1 MSDLQITPLSL
12 LFTSVLVLL
21 SLFISY
27 KEDLGF
33 EKDILVA
40 ALRAFIQLSIAG
52 FVLLKIFDVDN
63 IYITLLAVLVI
74 VLNAAWNASKR
85 GEEIQNSF
93 RISLISIS
101 ITTVGILGILL
112 VSGSLKFV
120 PSQVIPITGMI
131 AGNSMSAIGV
141 SYSNLVNFFT
151 DNYQKVQEKL
161 ALGATP
167 REASIGLIQQTIAN
181 GLIPTIDKSKTM
193 GLVSL
198 PGMMTGL
205 LFAGVTPTKA
215 ILYQIMVMFVMISA
229 ASITVFISTYFA
241 YRTFFSE
248 REELRL
254 QNKES

>member
-1 MSDLQITPLSL
+1 MSNLQITPLSL

-33 EKDILVA
+33 EKDIIVA
-40 ALRAFIQLSIAG
+40 ALRAFVQLSIAG
-52 FVLLKIFDVDN
+52 FVLTKIFDVDSIYVN
-63 IYITLLAVLVI
+63 ILAILVI
-74 VLNAAWNASKR
+74 IVNAAWNASKR
-85 GEEIQNSF
+85 GEDIENSF

-101 ITTVGILGILL
+101 ITTISILGILL
-112 VSGSLKFV
+112 LSGSLEFV
-120 PSQVIPITGMI
+120 PSQAIPITGMI

-141 SYSNLVNFFT
+141 SYSNLMNFFT
-151 DNYQKVQEKL
+151 DNYQKVQERL

-167 REASIGLIQQTIAN
+167 REASIGLIRQTIAE

-215 ILYQIMVMFVMISA
+215 ILYQIMVMFIMISA
-229 ASITVFISTYFA
+229 ASITVFIATYFA
-241 YRTFFSE
+241 YQTFFSE
-248 REELRL
+248 REELKIK
-254 QNKES
+254 NNNE

>member
-27 KEDLGF
+27 KEELGF
-33 EKDILVA
+33 GKDIIVA

-52 FVLLKIFDVDN
+52 FVLTKIFDIDS
-63 IYITLLAVLVI
+63 IYVSLLAILI
-74 VLNAAWNASKR
+74 IILNASWNASKR
-85 GEEIQNSF
+85 GENIENSF
-93 RISLISIS
+93 RIALFSIG
-101 ITTVGILGILL
+101 ITTVIILGVLL
-112 VSGSLKFV
+112 FSGSLKFV

-131 AGNSMSAIGV
+131 VGNSMSAVGV
-141 SYSNLVNFFT
+141 AYSNLVNFFT
-151 DNYQKVQEKL
+151 DNYQRVQERL

-167 REASIGLIQQTIAN
+167 REASLGLIRQTISE
-181 GLIPTIDKSKTM
+181 GLIPTIDQAKTM

-215 ILYQIMVMFVMISA
+215 ILYQIMVMFVMIAA
-229 ASITVFISTYFA
+229 ASITVFIATYFA
-241 YRTFFSE
+241 YQTFFSE
-248 REELRL
+248 RAELKL
-254 QNKES
+254 NNNKD

>member
-21 SLFISY
+21 SLFISF
-27 KEDLGF
+27 KEELGF

-40 ALRAFIQLSIAG
+40 ALRAFIQLTIAG
-52 FVLLKIFDVDN
+52 FILTKIFDADS
-63 IYITLLAVLVI
+63 IYINIIAILI
-74 VLNAAWNASKR
+74 IILNASWNASKR
-85 GEEIQNSF
+85 GETIEDSF

-101 ITTVGILGILL
+101 ITTVGILVILL

-131 AGNSMSAIGV
+131 AGNSMSALGV

-151 DNYQKVQEKL
+151 DNYQRVQERL

-167 REASIGLIQQTIAN
+167 REASIGLIRQTIAQ
-181 GLIPTIDKSKTM
+181 GLLPTIDQAKTM

-215 ILYQIMVMFVMISA
+215 ILYQIMVMFIMISA

-241 YRTFFSE
+241 YQTFFSD
-248 REELRL
+248 REELKL
-254 QNKES
+254 KNNEE

>member
-1 MSDLQITPLSL
+1 MLHGMLQ
-12 LFTSVLVLL
+12 
-21 SLFISY
+21 
-27 KEDLGF
+27 
-33 EKDILVA
+33 
-40 ALRAFIQLSIAG
+40 
-52 FVLLKIFDVDN
+52 
-63 IYITLLAVLVI
+63 
-74 VLNAAWNASKR
+74 KR
-85 GEEIQNSF
+85 GETIEDSF

-101 ITTVGILGILL
+101 ITTVGILVILL

-131 AGNSMSAIGV
+131 AGNSMSALGV

-151 DNYQKVQEKL
+151 DNYQRVQERL

-167 REASIGLIQQTIAN
+167 REASIGLIRQTIAQ
-181 GLIPTIDKSKTM
+181 GLLPTIDQAKTM

-215 ILYQIMVMFVMISA
+215 ILYQIMVMFIMISA

-241 YRTFFSE
+241 YQTFFSD
-248 REELRL
+248 REELKL
-254 QNKES
+254 KNNEE